1 MTAAIAL
8 AQLNPSPWAGTL
20 RSVDLTGH
28 AGWLKEQ
35 LP

>member
-1 MTAAIAL
+1 MTATIAF
-8 AQLNPSPWAGTL
+8 AQLNPSPWAGTP
-20 RSVDLTGH
+20 RSVDLTGL